1 MGDIAKEPKTRK
13 ARTISAATTL
23 EPTDAGIIY
32 VANTGAMTVTLP
44 PAASGAGLEFTFL
57 KTTSAANAV
66 TIDGYGSELVNGS
79 ANYASMDAQYD
90 TATVASNGSAW
101 FITSAKIA

>member
-1 MGDIAKEPKTRK
+1 MGDISKDPKTRK
-13 ARTISAATTL
+13 SRTISAAATL

-32 VANTGAMTVTLP
+32 VANTASMTVTLP
-44 PAASGAGLEFTFL
+44 PASAGLEFTFM

-66 TIDGYGSELVNGS
+66 TIDGYSTELVNGA
-79 ANYASMDAQYD
+79 ANYASIDAQYD
-90 TATVASNGSAW
+90 CATVASNGSAW